1 MSESTSRLLRDAV
14 FRHREHRI
22 LRLQHVLSGWQQ
34 RQAEIEILVMDSF
47 QAQDLDKIAILLTE
61 KKWLER
67 RIVGLTGF
75 LDVYSVH
82 E

>member
-1 MSESTSRLLRDAV
+1 MSESTSRFLRDAV

-22 LRLQHVLSGWQQ
+22 QRLHHVLFGWQQ
-34 RQAEIEILVMDSF
+34 RQAEIENLVMDSF

-75 LDVYSVH
+75 LDVYSTH

>member
-1 MSESTSRLLRDAV
+1 
-14 FRHREHRI
+14 
-22 LRLQHVLSGWQQ
+22 VLSGWQQ